1 MKLTNG
7 YILTYTEAL
16 VEEILSNERLKFPAK
31 VNYIIQ
37 RNYKKLLE
45 VAQDVANER
54 IKICEEYA
62 TSKENDTYR
71 FEDKDKLLK
80 ANEELTG
87 LMSVEQDVNILTFDI
102 DIIGDMMLNNKQMEL
117 LMLMIN
123 GEE

>member
-45 VAQDVANER
+45 IAQDVANER

>member
-45 VAQDVANER
+45 IAQDVAAAR
-54 IKICEEYA
+54 LKVCEEYA
-62 TSKENDTYR
+62 TSKENNTYR
-71 FEDKDKLLK
+71 FEDKDKLQK
-80 ANEELTG
+80 ANEELSG
-87 LMSVEQDVNILTFDI
+87 LLLIEQDINILTFDI
-102 DIIGDMMLNNKQMEL
+102 DVIEDMMLTNKQMEV
-117 LMLMIN
+117 LMLMID

>member
-45 VAQDVANER
+45 IAQDVANER
-54 IKICEEYA
+54 LKVCEEYA

-71 FEDKDKLLK
+71 FEDKDKLQK
-80 ANEELTG
+80 ANKELSG
-87 LMSVEQDVNILTFDI
+87 LLLIEQDINILTFDI
-102 DIIGDMMLNNKQMEL
+102 DVIEDMMLTNKQMEV
-117 LMLMIN
+117 LMLMID

>member
-45 VAQDVANER
+45 IAQDVANER
-54 IKICEEYA
+54 LKVCEEYA

-71 FEDKDKLLK
+71 FEDKDKLQK
-80 ANEELTG
+80 ANEELSG
-87 LMSVEQDVNILTFDI
+87 LLLIEQDINILTFNI
-102 DIIGDMMLNNKQMEL
+102 DVIEDMMLTNKQMEV
-117 LMLMIN
+117 LMLMID

>member
-45 VAQDVANER
+45 IAQDVANER
-54 IKICEEYA
+54 LKVCEEYA

-71 FEDKDKLLK
+71 FEDKDKLQK
-80 ANEELTG
+80 ANKELSG
-87 LMSVEQDVNILTFDI
+87 LLLIEQDINILTFDI
-102 DIIGDMMLNNKQMEL
+102 DAIEDMMLTNKQMEV
-117 LMLMIN
+117 LMLMID

>member
-71 FEDKDKLLK
+71 FEDNDKLLK

>member
-7 YILTYTEAL
+7 FILTYTETL
-16 VEEILSNERLKFPAK
+16 VEEILSNDKLKFPAK

-45 VAQDVANER
+45 IAQDVANER

>member
-45 VAQDVANER
+45 IAQDVAAAR
-54 IKICEEYA
+54 LKVCEEYA

-71 FEDKDKLLK
+71 FEDKDKLQK
-80 ANEELTG
+80 ANKELSG
-87 LMSVEQDVNILTFDI
+87 LLLIEQDINILTFDI
-102 DIIGDMMLNNKQMEL
+102 DAIEDMMLTNKQMEV
-117 LMLMIN
+117 LMLMID